1 MESNMSA
8 IYNMKS
14 NVVAKFEKVSYEQ
27 FKKDIINVNSS
38 YRTVLHT
45 TEEQLNE
52 EVAEIYKSIKLPKRS
67 TIGSAGYDFCAPSN
81 FSLYYDYYNT
91 ILIPTGIRAKIDEG
105 WFLALYPRSGSGFK
119 YGIRL
124 ANTCGIIDS
133 DYYNADNEGH
143 IMIKL
148 VRDGIVNKAP
158 YVVEPGQAFAQGIFM
173 PYGITE
179 DDEANG
185 IRTGGFGSTD
195 KR

>member
-1 MESNMSA
+1 MESNMLA
-8 IYNMKS
+8 TYNMKS
-14 NVVAKFEKVSYEQ
+14 NVVAKFEKVSYDQ
-27 FKKDIINVNSS
+27 FKKDIVNANQVYQAVSM
-38 YRTVLHT
+38 
-45 TEEQLNE
+45 TEEQIE
-52 EVAEIYKSIKLPKRS
+52 KDIREMYDSIKLPKRS
-67 TIGSAGYDFCAPSN
+67 TIGSAGYDFCAPFN
-81 FSLYYDYYNT
+81 FSLYCDYYNT

-133 DYYNADNEGH
+133 DYYYADNEGH

-148 VRDGIVNKAP
+148 VRDNIINKAP
-158 YVVEPGQAFAQGIFM
+158 YVVEAGQAFVQGIFI

-179 DDEANG
+179 NDEANG

>member
-1 MESNMSA
+1 MIA
-8 IYNMKS
+8 AYNMKS
-14 NVVAKFEKVSYEQ
+14 NVVAKFEKVSYDQ
-27 FKKDIINVNSS
+27 FKKDMISANKLYQAVSM
-38 YRTVLHT
+38 

-52 EVAEIYKSIKLPKRS
+52 EITEMYKSIKLPKRS
-67 TIGSAGYDFCAPSN
+67 TIGSAGYDFCAPFN
-81 FSLYYDYYNT
+81 FSLYCGYYNT
-91 ILIPTGIRAKIDEG
+91 ILIPTGIRVKIDEG

-148 VRDGIVNKAP
+148 VRDNIINKAP
-158 YVVEPGQAFAQGIFM
+158 YIVEAGQAFVQGIFM

-179 DDEANG
+179 DDEVNG

-195 KR
+195 KK

>member
-1 MESNMSA
+1 MESNMPA

-27 FKKDIINVNSS
+27 FKKDIINSNSF
-38 YRTVLHT
+38 YRATSM

-52 EVAEIYKSIKLPKRS
+52 EITEMYDSIKLPKRS
-67 TIGSAGYDFCAPSN
+67 TIGSAGYDFCTP
-81 FSLYYDYYNT
+81 FSIFLNPNST
-91 ILIPTGIRAKIDEG
+91 LLVPTGIRAKIEDG

-148 VRDGIVNKAP
+148 VRDDITSKVGYSAEAGI
-158 YVVEPGQAFAQGIFM
+158 AFAQGIFM

-179 DDEANG
+179 DDEVNG